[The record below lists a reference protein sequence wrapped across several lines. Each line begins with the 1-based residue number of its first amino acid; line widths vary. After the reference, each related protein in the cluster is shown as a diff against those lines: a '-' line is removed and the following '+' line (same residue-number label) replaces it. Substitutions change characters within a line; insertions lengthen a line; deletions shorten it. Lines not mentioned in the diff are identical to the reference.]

1 MEERKTAQ
9 FRRLLKEKDIL
20 LIPGAFNALSARLI
34 EQAGFE
40 AVYVSGAAVAGNFIG
55 CPDIGLT
62 TLTEVLENARNIV
75 AVTSLPV
82 ICDADT
88 GFGNAINTQ
97 RTVREFENA
106 GVAGIQIEDQVMPK
120 KCGHT
125 EGKLLV
131 SMEEMV
137 QKIKAAVDARRDPD
151 FTLVV
156 RTDAIAVNGL
166 EDALDRAQAYLEA
179 GGDVIFVEAP
189 RTVEEMKKITATIK
203 APLLANMVEGGGKT
217 PILSLPELKKMGYQV
232 ALYPVSAW
240 MASIK
245 AIQEVL
251 AVLKEDGTTARY
263 ASRMVPFQEMF
274 EVVGR
279 SRYASLEKKYAGP
292 PHPTL
297 SPEIGGEGKGEGAG

>member
-1 MEERKTAQ
+1 MEEKRTARFRK
-9 FRRLLKEKDIL
+9 LLEGDDLL
-20 LIPGAFNALSARLI
+20 LIPGSFNALSARLI

-40 AVYVSGAAVAGNFIG
+40 AIYVSGAALAGNFVG
-55 CPDIGLT
+55 VPDIGLT
-62 TLTEVLENARNIV
+62 TLTEVLQNARNIV
-75 AVTSLPV
+75 AVTALPV

-88 GFGNAINTQ
+88 GFGNAINMM
-97 RTVREFENA
+97 RTVREFESA

-125 EGKLLV
+125 EGKLLI
-131 SMEEMV
+131 SKEEMV
-137 QKIKAAVDARRDPD
+137 QKIKAAVNARRDPD

-156 RTDAIAVNGL
+156 RTDAIALNGL
-166 EDALDRAQAYLEA
+166 EDALDRARAYREA

-189 RTVEEMKKITATIK
+189 RTVEEMKRITAAIK

-217 PILSLPELKKMGYQV
+217 PILSLPELKRMGYKI

-251 AVLKEDGTTARY
+251 SVLKQDGTTARY

-274 EVVGR
+274 ETVGR
-279 SRYASLEKKYAGP
+279 SGYVSLEKKYA
-292 PHPTL
+292 
-297 SPEIGGEGKGEGAG
+297 SQ